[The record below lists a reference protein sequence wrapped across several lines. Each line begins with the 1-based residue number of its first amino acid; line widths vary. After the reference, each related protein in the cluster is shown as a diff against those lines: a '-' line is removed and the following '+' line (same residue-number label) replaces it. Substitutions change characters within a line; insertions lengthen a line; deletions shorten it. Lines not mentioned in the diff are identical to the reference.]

1 MKLLRKFF
9 KKNSIYKNYLKNNCD
24 FTRNLSREV
33 KKEKFNHNIIWPP
46 RWKVN
51 IYEIICKFIIKIIL
65 FVTMFR
71 TMYRSKQKREIIIN
85 RAYFKFSSKEFQF
98 IPLSSCFYFLLSFVP
113 IVIIVYFILS
123 LFSWHISFNK
133 FFYQDILSNLIPG
146 ILSVIDFLPSN
157 FDSYWSYIPL
167 AVLSLSCLWLSS
179 AGYGKMITSYNYIY
193 GHKFLGNFL
202 GNRFKGLLIVILI
215 SLYIS
220 IWVIILKL
228 LNSLFITFNDDP
240 EYKKWEAFILFE
252 ITSLLFLYI
261 GFILLYKFVPS
272 FKLKISQV
280 YSGSLLATIPTWI
293 LVLIFGSL
301 NTTFKYEKY
310 GPLGIFLYISVFIS
324 FYSYFTYLGILV
336 NESFYKTFISQ
347 RTLQK
352 KAWWKF

>member
-1 MKLLRKFF
+1 MKLLKKFS
-9 KKNSIYKNYLKNNCD
+9 KKNSIYKKYLKNNCD
-24 FTRNLSREV
+24 FTKSLFREV

-46 RWKVN
+46 RFKIN

-65 FVTMFR
+65 FITMFR
-71 TMYRSKQKREIIIN
+71 TMHRNKQKRETIIN
-85 RAYFKFSSKEFQF
+85 RTFLKFSSKEFQF
-98 IPLSSCFYFLLSFVP
+98 IPISSCFYFLLSFVP

-123 LFSWHISFNK
+123 IFSWHIQFNK
-133 FFYQDILSNLIPG
+133 YFYEEILSNLIPG
-146 ILSVIDFLPSN
+146 ILSVIDFLPSS
-157 FDSYWSYIPL
+157 FDSYLSYIPL

-193 GHKFLGNFL
+193 GHKYLGTFL
-202 GNRFKGLLIVILI
+202 GNRIKGLLIVLLI

-228 LNSLFITFNDDP
+228 LNSLFITFNDDL
-240 EYKKWEAFILFE
+240 EYKKWESFVLFQ
-252 ITSLLFLYI
+252 ISSLVFLYI
-261 GFILLYKFVPS
+261 GFIFLYKFVPS
-272 FKLKISQV
+272 FKLKVSQV
-280 YSGSLLATIPTWI
+280 YSGSLLATIPIWI

-324 FYSYFTYLGILV
+324 FYSYFIYLGIIV
-336 NESFYKTFISQ
+336 NESYYKIFVSQ

-352 KAWWKF
+352 KAIWKF